1 MHMMNAYRIKEIDI
15 GLWGVFKYETQIID
29 SAFSKEIAEALC
41 HSLNEASRSGYN
53 RGYDAGQSAS
63 ERLRTL
69 Q

>member
-1 MHMMNAYRIKEIDI
+1 MKAYSIKEIGI
-15 GLWGVFKYETQIID
+15 GLWGVFKYETQISD
-29 SAFSKEIAEALC
+29 AAFSKEIAEALC
-41 HSLNEASRSGYN
+41 HSLNEAYRTGHD